1 MRERERDIYIYIHIS
16 AHISFGAPVISC
28 YPVSLYHFG
37 FSCFKAA
44 LPVVEERPFRAQSLG
59 SALRP
64 SRLSQRPWGRNMEK
78 EGNLTNQHGATS

>member
-1 MRERERDIYIYIHIS
+1 MRERYIYIYAHIS
-16 AHISFGAPVISC
+16 AQILSVHQLYHVIPYHYIILVFHISKQPF
-28 YPVSLYHFG
+28 
-37 FSCFKAA
+37 

-59 SALRP
+59 SAIRP